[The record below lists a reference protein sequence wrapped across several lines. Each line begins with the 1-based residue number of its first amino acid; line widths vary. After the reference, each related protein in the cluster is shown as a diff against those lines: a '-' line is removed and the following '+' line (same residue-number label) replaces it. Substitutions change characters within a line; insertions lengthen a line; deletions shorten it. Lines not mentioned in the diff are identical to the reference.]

1 MTVQLRNALQLAL
14 ERPESQI
21 ETLISLSGGDDS
33 TVDAATVIDRLHRL
47 RDVQP
52 ALQTLCRSIG
62 WTEVPLDLAWQ
73 LWLPLAI
80 ELIEKRDQIGRPI
93 VQGILGGQ
101 GTGKT
106 TLALLV
112 SRILQ
117 QFGLSVARLSIDDL
131 YKTWRDRQI
140 LQQRDP
146 RLRWR
151 GAPGTHDVD
160 LGLEAIERL
169 RQEKSARLPRFDK
182 SLHQGAGDRIDPE
195 SVDRADVILFEGWF
209 VGARPIDPQAFESAP
224 WPIETEADRAFALDC
239 NDRLRDYLPLWKLL
253 DALIVLAPTDFR
265 FSLTWRQQ
273 AEQQMK
279 AQGKAGMSEAE
290 IREFVLYFWRSLHP
304 KLFIEP
310 LIEKANW
317 AVALNANHQ
326 IETISRARSSPLPDE

>member
-1 MTVQLRNALQLAL
+1 MNDELRQSLEIALSQ
-14 ERPESQI
+14 PESQI
-21 ETLISLSGGDDS
+21 ETLISLSK
-33 TVDAATVIDRLHRL
+33 AAEATVIDRLQRL
-47 RDVQP
+47 RHVQP

-80 ELIEKRDQIGRPI
+80 ELMQERDRIRRPI

-106 TLALLV
+106 TLALMV

-131 YKTWRDRQI
+131 YKTYRDRQI
-140 LQQRDP
+140 LQQQDP

-151 GAPGTHDVD
+151 GPPGTHDVE

-169 RQEKSARLPRFDK
+169 RRGESAGLPRFDK

-195 SVDRADVILFEGWF
+195 WVERADVILFEGWF
-209 VGARPIDPQAFESAP
+209 VGARPIDPQAFEDAP
-224 WPIETEADRAFALDC
+224 WPIETESDRAFARDC
-239 NDRLRDYLPLWKLL
+239 NDRLHAYLPLWNLL
-253 DALIVLAPTDFR
+253 DALIVLAPIDFR
-265 FSLTWRQQ
+265 LSLTWRQQ

-279 AQGKAGMSEAE
+279 AQGKAGMSAAE
-290 IREFVLYFWRSLHP
+290 IKEFVLYFWRSLHP
-304 KLFIEP
+304 QLFIAP
-310 LIEKANW
+310 LMAKANW
-317 AVALNANHQ
+317 AIALNANHQ
-326 IETISRARSSPLPDE
+326 IETISRARSSLLRDE